1 MSGQMFFAQ
10 LQILALRNDI
20 WDLKDTELA
29 TLMRLAVVNFELQGP
44 AAGDMDR
51 LARQCGHGRRSTKT
65 FEKIITTLVE
75 LGKVVQTEAG
85 FFAVLA
91 QNAVEHFQDKSKK
104 AKENV
109 AKRKDRQPTNA
120 PQSSDE
126 PAEVH
131 QSSAETKPA
140 SAATTLDKDE
150 CVHPMDGFVKRLNSL
165 AVAYGQPKLKAAL
178 TRHEGKEKVQ
188 EWTEL
193 GLNDDEIARTVGEGL
208 KNKGENP
215 ISSWNYFDTQIHRFH
230 AQKARRL

>member
-1 MSGQMFFAQ
+1 MFFAQ

-29 TLMRLAVVNFELQGP
+29 TLVRLLVVNCELQGP
-44 AAGDMDR
+44 AEGDMDR
-51 LARQCGHGRRSTKT
+51 LARRCGHGRRSTKT
-65 FEKIITTLVE
+65 FEKTITTLVK

-91 QNAVEHFQDKSKK
+91 QNAVKHFQDKSKK
-104 AKENV
+104 ARENV

-120 PQSSDE
+120 PQSGEE
-126 PAEVH
+126 PAVAH
-131 QSSAETKPA
+131 QNSAETKPA
-140 SAATTLDKDE
+140 SAATNLDKDE
-150 CVHPMDGFVKRLNSL
+150 CVHPMDGVVKRLNSL
-165 AVAYGQPKLKAAL
+165 AVAYGQPKLEAAL
-178 TRHEGKEKVQ
+178 MRHEGKEKVQ

-193 GLNDDEIARTVGEGL
+193 GLNDDEIAHPVREGL

-215 ISSWNYFDTQIHRFH
+215 ISSWNYFDTQIRRFH